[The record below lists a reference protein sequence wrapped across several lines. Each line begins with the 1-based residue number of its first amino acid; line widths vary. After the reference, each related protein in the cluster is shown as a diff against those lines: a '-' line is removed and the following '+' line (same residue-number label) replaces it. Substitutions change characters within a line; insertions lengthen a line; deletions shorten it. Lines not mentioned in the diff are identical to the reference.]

1 MTLSLAVLI
10 SGRGS
15 NLLAMQRAIAG
26 GQLDARVVV
35 VIGNRPDVGGLQAAH
50 ELGLA
55 TAVLDHRRF
64 ASREDFDRR
73 LAELL
78 DSYHPQVVALAG
90 FMRILT
96 AYLINSYAGRLLNI
110 HPSLLPLY
118 PGLHTHQRALDA
130 GDSQHGASVHFVTA
144 DLDGGPVI
152 AQVRVPV
159 QPGDDAE
166 TLAARLLP
174 EEHRLYPMVLQW
186 LAQGRLEYRDGAA
199 YLDGAELTRP
209 VQL

>member
-15 NLLAMQRAIAG
+15 NLLAMQRAIASG
-26 GQLDARVVV
+26 RLDARIVVV
-35 VIGNRPDVGGLQAAH
+35 VSNRPDAGGLQAAH

-55 TAVLDHRRF
+55 TAVLDHCRF
-64 ASREDFDRR
+64 ASREDFDRS

-96 AYLINSYAGRLLNI
+96 AYLVNSYAGRLLNI

-118 PGLHTHQRALDA
+118 PGLHTHQRALEA
-130 GDSQHGASVHFVTA
+130 GDSQHGASVHFVTD

-159 QPGDDAE
+159 QQGDDAE
-166 TLAARLLP
+166 SLAARLLP

-186 LAQGRLEYRDGAA
+186 LAQGRLEYRDGAI

-209 VQL
+209 VQI